1 MTFRLSLFY
10 AAIFLVIGLLVPFWP
25 VWLQSRGMTE
35 TEIGLLLAAAMLMRA
50 ASNPLVAQAADRH
63 GSRRRMIVI
72 LSWGALAAY
81 ALFIPAEG
89 FWALL
94 AVGLVASVMF
104 SAMLPLIE
112 TVTMA
117 KVQSDGLDYGRMRL
131 WGSLSFILAA
141 TLGGWALAGRPDDMV
156 LWMVL
161 AALALVIAAAAVLP
175 DAKVAAAVARRRA
188 PIARLLRDPR
198 FLGFL
203 LCASL
208 LQASHAVYYGFATLH
223 WRAAGHSAGVIG
235 ALWAEGVAAEVVL
248 FAFSGAAMAR
258 LGPRGLLALA
268 ACACVVRWSVLGLST
283 ALPAL
288 VAVQFLHAFTFGAT
302 HLATMHF
309 IARNVA
315 PEIAA
320 TAQSLYSSTAMGVT
334 MGLTMM
340 AAGWLYAT
348 YAGGAFF
355 AMAALSLAGGAVAV
369 ALAGSLISANA
380 ADGPR

>member
-25 VWLQSRGMTE
+25 VWLESRGMTE
-35 TEIGLLLAAAMLMRA
+35 TEIGVLLAAAMLMRA

-81 ALFIPAEG
+81 GLFVPAEG

-94 AVGLVASVMF
+94 AVGIVASVFF
-104 SAMLPLIE
+104 SSMLPLVE

-117 KVQSDGLDYGRMRL
+117 KVQGDGLDYGRMRL

-141 TLGGWALAGRPDDMV
+141 TLGGWALVGRPDDMV

-161 AALALVIAAAAVLP
+161 AALALVVAAAAAMP
-175 DAKVAAAVARRRA
+175 DAKVPAAMPRRRA
-188 PIARLLRDPR
+188 PLAGLLRDPR
-198 FLGFL
+198 FVGFL

-223 WRAAGHSAGVIG
+223 WRAAGHSATVIG
-235 ALWAEGVAAEVVL
+235 ALWAEGVIAEVVL
-248 FAFSGAAMAR
+248 FAFSGAAVAR

-268 ACACVVRWSVLGLST
+268 ACAGIVRWSVLGLGT
-283 ALPAL
+283 GLGAL

-315 PEIAA
+315 PEVAA
-320 TAQSLYSSTAMGVT
+320 TAQSLYSSTAMGVV
-334 MGLTMM
+334 MGLVMM
-340 AAGWLYAT
+340 TTGWLYAAF
-348 YAGGAFF
+348 AGGAFF
-355 AMAALSLAGGAVAV
+355 AMAALSLAGGAMAA
-369 ALAGSLISANA
+369 ALAGSMR
-380 ADGPR
+380 PR